1 MKKKFTLVL
10 SALLMAGLVYDYNY
24 RMVHSNSAG
33 GPAGHTGSPGDG
45 QSCARIGCHAGP
57 SQTNEVVELSSNI
70 PVGGYV
76 GGTTYDMTL
85 TMTNSGGTKFGFQLS
100 PQDAQGNG
108 LGTLISGTG
117 SQIVG
122 SDYLTHSFSGTTASG
137 GTRSWDFQW
146 TAPTSGSG
154 DVTVYVAANFTNS
167 NGSTSGDVVVPTS
180 FTISEA
186 SGVGIS
192 EAELAALSVYPN
204 PVIDEINIAAK
215 DVDEEIMITLFNVE
229 GKKVIE
235 QSFEPGDITIDVASK
250 SLNSGIY
257 FLQMEADGNTTVK
270 KLLVK

>member
-24 RMVHSNSAG
+24 RSVHSSSGSA
-33 GPAGHTGSPGDG
+33 PAGRTGSPGDG
-45 QSCARIGCHAGP
+45 ISCNTGCHGGQPGTP
-57 SQTNEVVELSSNI
+57 SGSEAVSITGL
-70 PVGGYV
+70 PAGGYV
-76 GGTTYDMTL
+76 AGQTYDLTL
-85 TMTNSGGTKFGFQLS
+85 TMTDPSAARWGFQLIVE
-100 PQDAQGNG
+100 DASNNSA
-108 LGTLISGTG
+108 GTLISGSG
-117 SQIVG
+117 STIV
-122 SDYLTHSFSGTTASG
+122 SSEYLTHSPAVSGSG
-137 GTRSWDFQW
+137 SASWDFQW
-146 TAPTSGSG
+146 TAPASGSG
-154 DVTVYVAANFTNS
+154 DVGFYYAALFANNDFGN
-167 NGSTSGDVVVPTS
+167 SGDV
-180 FTISEA
+180 TINGSEMLSEA

-257 FLQMEADGNTTVK
+257 FLQMEADRNTTVK